1 MKRMGWVGALAGFL
15 ILRAMVSHAASDL
28 KAVKMVIPRGSTFV
42 LSYYAARDAGIFRKH
57 GIDVEVDARPF
68 AGFMSAL
75 PNLAEATSL
84 GRVDFSPLGVSP
96 DCHTGRTVVCLT
108 TRMMRVDR

>member
-57 GIDVEVDARPF
+57 RIDVGVDARPF
-68 AGFMSAL
+68 AGFMSAFPSRQVPVGTYAGL
-75 PNLAEATSL
+75 NAVEQMNEGKDLIVIG
-84 GRVDFSPLGVSP
+84 GRLYCVAD
-96 DCHTGRTVVCLT
+96 
-108 TRMMRVDR
+108 